1 MIRTIL
7 WFIYFWL
14 YQIVTLVVFIPVGIL
29 LLLGRRDLLERLVE
43 ILTTRWARDMIWA
56 AGGKVSISGLENL
69 PDHNRLC
76 FIANHQGAFDI
87 PLVIGYIPRII
98 GFIAKKELLKMP
110 IVSFWM
116 KALHCLFIDR
126 SSARKALK
134 TVGMAVEYIQQEKP
148 ILIFPEGT
156 RSKGDAMGRFKKGS
170 MKIPL
175 RANATIIP
183 LTIDGSWKM
192 RERTGWISPGS
203 IKLTVH
209 PPVEVESLSDTDKGR
224 LHEILQ
230 EIIGGALPQ

>member
-7 WFIYFWL
+7 WFTYFWIYMIL
-14 YQIVTLVVFIPVGIL
+14 SLVVFIPIGIL
-29 LLLGRRDLLERLVE
+29 LLIGRRDLLDRLVVA
-43 ILTTRWARDMIWA
+43 LSTRWARDMIWA

-76 FIANHQGAFDI
+76 FISNHQGSFDI
-87 PLVIGYIPRII
+87 PLVIGYVPRTI
-98 GFIAKKELLKMP
+98 GFIAKKEMLKFP
-110 IVSFWM
+110 VISFWM
-116 KALHCLFIDR
+116 KAMHCLFIDR
-126 SSARKALK
+126 SNARKALK

-156 RSKGDAMGRFKKGS
+156 RSKGDVMGPFKKGS
-170 MKIPL
+170 MKIPI
-175 RANATIIP
+175 RVNATIVP

-209 PPVEVESLSDTDKGR
+209 PPVEVDALSDEEKRR

-230 EIIGGALPQ
+230 EIIGGPLPH